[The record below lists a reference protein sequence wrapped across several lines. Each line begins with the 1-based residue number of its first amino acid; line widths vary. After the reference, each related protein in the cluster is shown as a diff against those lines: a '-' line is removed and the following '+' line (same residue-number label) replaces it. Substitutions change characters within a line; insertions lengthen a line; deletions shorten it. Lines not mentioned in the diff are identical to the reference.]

1 MSQRS
6 NKETPRK
13 VDTRVRPLKVALVT
27 SSLRLAGAEKQ
38 TVYAARALF
47 QAGMDVRV
55 FYLGENGHYQSV
67 LRQLGIPLCQI
78 YAANRPWFMLAGLIR
93 ALCRLRP
100 QIVLVN
106 QFGDLIHGGTAG
118 RVCGALTLGGV
129 RSDGRQ
135 ELEVLGR
142 RTPWMLRLVHGFVA
156 NSWCAKSNLVSRGV
170 KPQKIE
176 ILTNVIDLRDFDARS
191 ALSPRFAL
199 PSGRIIVAAIGRL
212 HPCKRFERFLEALAL
227 ARLSEPGLAGVIAG
241 ADDGA
246 RTALQ
251 ERANKLGLTAPDLT
265 FLGECDNVPALL
277 ARAGLLVLTSEREGF
292 PNVILEAM
300 AARLPVIT
308 TPAGDASLIVQH
320 DKTGRV
326 VVGEDIPGMAASM
339 VQLARS
345 PAMRMK
351 FGEAGRKQVEQD
363 YNCESL
369 ASRLV
374 AIFQCFARQSKSGS
388 LLEALE
394 RGIPTGKP
402 ETLSGRLALDC
413 QTA

>member
-6 NKETPRK
+6 NKVTPHNE
-13 VDTRVRPLKVALVT
+13 DTRVRPLKVALVT

-67 LRQLGIPLCQI
+67 LRQLGIPLIQI
-78 YAANRPWFMLAGLIR
+78 YAANKPWFILASLTR

-135 ELEVLGR
+135 ELDALGL
-142 RTPWMLRLVHGFVA
+142 RTPWMLRLAHGFVA
-156 NSWCAKSNLVSRGV
+156 NSCCARANLVSRGI
-170 KPQKIE
+170 KPQKIQV
-176 ILTNVIDLRDFDARS
+176 LTNVIDLRVFDARS
-191 ALSPRFAL
+191 GLSPRISL
-199 PSGRIIVAAIGRL
+199 PQGRIIAAAVGRL
-212 HPCKRFERFLEALAL
+212 HPCKRFDRFLEALAL
-227 ARLSEPGLAGVIAG
+227 ARRSEPGLAGVIAG

-251 ERANKLGLTAPDLT
+251 EKATALGLKAPDLT

-308 TPAGDASLIVQH
+308 TPAGDASLIVHH
-320 DKTGRV
+320 DKTGMV
-326 VVGEDIPGMAASM
+326 VAGEDTSGMAASM

-351 FGEAGRKQVEQD
+351 FGEAGRRNVEQD
-363 YNCESL
+363 YDCESL

-374 AIFQCFARQSKSGS
+374 AIFQCFARQSKSGC

-394 RGIPTGKP
+394 RDIPTGKP
-402 ETLSGRLALDC
+402 ETLSGRLALDS
-413 QTA
+413 QAA